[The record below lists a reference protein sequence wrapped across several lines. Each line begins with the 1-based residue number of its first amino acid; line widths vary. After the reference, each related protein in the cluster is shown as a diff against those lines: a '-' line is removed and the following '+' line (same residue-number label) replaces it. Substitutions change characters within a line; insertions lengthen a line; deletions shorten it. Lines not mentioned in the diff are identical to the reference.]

1 VSGVNLNG
9 VKCSGHRV
17 GVQYWAGVTER
28 ATFVSPRVAAVCTL
42 EKDRY
47 HLHIMWSTMQVLT
60 AAKCVC
66 VEFECGYLDV
76 IPHRFQMGILEGYVL
91 DAKSGDEDG
100 WVVIKKKGH

>member
-1 VSGVNLNG
+1 VGSM

-17 GVQYWAGVTER
+17 GVRYWAGVTAL

-60 AAKCVC
+60 AASVC
-66 VEFECGYLDV
+66 MRGIRTWIFGCDSISMANGYSRRV
-76 IPHRFQMGILEGYVL
+76 CFGCE
-91 DAKSGDEDG
+91 
-100 WVVIKKKGH
+100 IKR